1 MQKPATAPSTN
12 AHWQQT
18 DRLATIGTLTA
29 GIAHELNNP
38 IGYILSNLSS
48 FALYLPIF
56 MQYFDLLQALAHCED
71 PQQKTALR
79 QQLATLQQQEDLR
92 FLLQDTQSLLNDSV
106 QGALRVRDLVLD
118 LRRFSHP
125 DHAEFQRFE
134 LRPLLEM
141 ALRLSK
147 NELKNHITAECLL
160 EPANIWLQGQPA
172 ALTQVL
178 VNLLLNAAQA
188 IGPVTGQIRL
198 TAVQA
203 DGWLELCIADSGPGI
218 PADIM
223 PQIFTPF
230 FTTKAPGK
238 GTGLGLPICQSI
250 IQQHGGTIRVGPSAL
265 GGAAF
270 TLRLPAETT
279 PGSDDCT
286 PL

>member
-1 MQKPATAPSTN
+1 MQKPATAPSSS

-38 IGYILSNLSS
+38 IGYILSNLTS
-48 FALYLPIF
+48 FALYLPVF
-56 MQYFDLLQALAHCED
+56 VQYFDILQALASCED
-71 PQQKTALR
+71 PQQKTVLK
-79 QQLATLQQQEDLR
+79 QQLATLQQQEDLQ
-92 FLLQDTQSLLNDSV
+92 FLLQDSQSLLHDSL
-106 QGALRVRDLVLD
+106 QGASRVRDLVLD

-125 DHAEFQRFE
+125 DHAEFQCLE

-160 EPANIWLQGQPA
+160 EPASIWLQGQPA

-188 IGPVTGQIRL
+188 IGANTGLIRI
-198 TAVQA
+198 TAGQTGA
-203 DGWLELCIADSGPGI
+203 WLELCIADSGPGI
-218 PADIM
+218 APQIL
-223 PQIFTPF
+223 PQIFEPF

-250 IQQHGGTIRVGPSAL
+250 IQQHGGSISVGSSAL

-279 PGSDDCT
+279 SGSGDSSSV
-286 PL
+286 

>member
-1 MQKPATAPSTN
+1 MQKPAAAPSTN

-38 IGYILSNLSS
+38 IGYILSNLTS
-48 FALYLPIF
+48 FQLYLPIF
-56 MQYFDLLQALAHCED
+56 IQFFDILQALARCSD
-71 PQQKTALR
+71 PEQKRLLQ
-79 QQLATLQQQEDLR
+79 QQLTSLEQQEDLK

-125 DHAEFQRFE
+125 DHAEFQRLE

-147 NELKNHITAECLL
+147 NELKNHITAEYTL
-160 EPANIWLQGQPA
+160 EPASIWLQGQPA

-188 IGPVTGQIRL
+188 IGPNHGQIRL

-218 PADIM
+218 AAEIL
-223 PQIFTPF
+223 PQIFKPF
-230 FTTKAPGK
+230 FTTKAPGQ

-250 IQQHGGTIRVGPSAL
+250 IQQHGGTISVGSSPI
-265 GGAAF
+265 GGSAF
-270 TLRLPAETT
+270 TLRLPAAMINT
-279 PGSDDCT
+279 PEDFG
-286 PL
+286 PV

>member
-1 MQKPATAPSTN
+1 MQKPAATASSS

-38 IGYILSNLSS
+38 IGYILSNLTS
-48 FALYLPIF
+48 FQLYLPIF
-56 MQYFDLLQALAHCED
+56 IQYFDLLQALANCDD
-71 PQQKTALR
+71 PQQKTVLQ
-79 QQLATLQQQEDLR
+79 QQLATLQQQENLQ
-92 FLLQDTQSLLNDSV
+92 FLLQDTQSLLSDSV

-125 DHAEFQRFE
+125 DHAEFQRIE

-141 ALRLSK
+141 ALRLCK
-147 NELKNHITAECLL
+147 NELKNHISTECRLTP
-160 EPANIWLQGQPA
+160 ETIWLQGQPA
-172 ALTQVL
+172 GLTQVL

-188 IGPVTGQIRL
+188 IGPDNGQIQI
-198 TAVQA
+198 TAMQTDA
-203 DGWLELCIADSGPGI
+203 WLELCIADTGPGI
-218 PADIM
+218 SEQVL

-250 IQQHGGTIRVGPSAL
+250 IEQHGGKISVSPSGL

-270 TLRLPAETT
+270 TIRLPAA
-279 PGSDDCT
+279 
-286 PL
+286 PLSTAVGTS

>member
-1 MQKPATAPSTN
+1 MQKPATAHSTN

-48 FALYLPIF
+48 FQLYMPIF
-56 MQYFDLLQALAHCED
+56 IQYFDILQALVRCNE
-71 PQQKTALR
+71 PEQKKLLQ
-79 QQLATLQQQEDLR
+79 QQLASLEQQEDLK
-92 FLLQDTQSLLNDSV
+92 FLLKDSQSLLNDSV

-125 DHAEFQRFE
+125 DHAEFQRLE

-147 NELKNHITAECLL
+147 NELKNHIMAECIL
-160 EPANIWLQGQPA
+160 EPDTIWFQGQPA

-188 IGPVTGQIRL
+188 IGQNHGQIRL
-198 TAVQA
+198 TAVQTE
-203 DGWLELCIADSGPGI
+203 GWLELCVADNGPGI
-218 PADIM
+218 AEQIL
-223 PQIFTPF
+223 PQIFEPF
-230 FTTKAPGK
+230 FTTKAPGQ

-250 IQQHGGTIRVGPSAL
+250 IQQHGGTISVGSSSL

-270 TLRLPAETT
+270 TLRLPAELTKAA
-279 PGSDDCT
+279 GDCG
-286 PL
+286 PA

>member
-1 MQKPATAPSTN
+1 MQNPATVPSSS

-18 DRLATIGTLTA
+18 DRLATIGSLTA

-38 IGYILSNLSS
+38 IGYILSNLTS
-48 FALYLPIF
+48 FALYLPVF
-56 MQYFDLLQALAHCED
+56 MQYFDILQALAHSED

-79 QQLATLQQQEDLR
+79 QQLAALQQQENLQ

-125 DHAEFQRFE
+125 DHAEFQRLE
-134 LRPLLEM
+134 LGPLLEM

-147 NELKNHITAECLL
+147 NELKNHITTECLL
-160 EPANIWLQGQPA
+160 EPATIWLQGQPA

-188 IGPVTGQIRL
+188 IGPDNGQIRL

-203 DGWLELCIADSGPGI
+203 DDWLELCIADSGPGI
-218 PADIM
+218 PADIL

-250 IQQHGGTIRVGPSAL
+250 VQQHGGTISVGPSTL
-265 GGAAF
+265 GGVAF
-270 TLRLPAETT
+270 TLRLPLAPTT
-279 PGSDDCT
+279 GSNDSH
-286 PL
+286 PV

>member
-1 MQKPATAPSTN
+1 MQKPAAAPSTN

-38 IGYILSNLSS
+38 IGYILSNLTS
-48 FALYLPIF
+48 FQLYLPIF
-56 MQYFDLLQALAHCED
+56 IQFFDILQALARCSD
-71 PQQKTALR
+71 PEQKRLLR
-79 QQLATLQQQEDLR
+79 QQLTSLEQQEDLK

-125 DHAEFQRFE
+125 DHAEFQRLE

-147 NELKNHITAECLL
+147 NELKNHITAEYTL
-160 EPANIWLQGQPA
+160 EPASIWLQGQPA

-188 IGPVTGQIRL
+188 IGPNHGQIRL

-218 PADIM
+218 PADIL

-250 IQQHGGTIRVGPSAL
+250 VQQHGGTISVGPSTF

-270 TLRLPAETT
+270 TLRLPLAPTT
-279 PGSDDCT
+279 GSNDSH
-286 PL
+286 PV

>member
-1 MQKPATAPSTN
+1 MQEPAAPPSTN

-38 IGYILSNLSS
+38 IGYILSNLTS
-48 FALYLPIF
+48 FQLYLPIII
-56 MQYFDLLQALAHCED
+56 QYFDVLQALVRCND
-71 PQQKTALR
+71 PEQKKV
-79 QQLATLQQQEDLR
+79 LQQQLVDLEQQENLQ
-92 FLLQDTQSLLNDSV
+92 FLLNDTQSLLNDSV

-125 DHAEFQRFE
+125 DHAEFQRIE

-147 NELKNHITAECLL
+147 NELKNHITTECLL
-160 EPANIWLQGQPA
+160 EPSTIWLQCQPA

-188 IGPVTGQIRL
+188 IGPNQGQIRL
-198 TAVQA
+198 TAFQTK
-203 DGWLELCIADSGPGI
+203 DWLELCVSDSGPGI
-218 PADIM
+218 AEQIL
-223 PQIFTPF
+223 PQIFEPF
-230 FTTKAPGK
+230 FTTKAPGQ

-250 IQQHGGTIRVGPSAL
+250 IQQHGGTISVDRSEL
-265 GGAAF
+265 GSAAF
-270 TLRLPAETT
+270 TLRLPAEMINE
-279 PGSDDCT
+279 PDNSA
-286 PL
+286 PA